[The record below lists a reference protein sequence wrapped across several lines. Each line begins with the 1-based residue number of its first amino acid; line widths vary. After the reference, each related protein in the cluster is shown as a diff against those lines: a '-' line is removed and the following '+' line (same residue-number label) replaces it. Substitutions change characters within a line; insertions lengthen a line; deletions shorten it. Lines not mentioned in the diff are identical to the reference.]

1 MEKPL
6 QKPPYYDGSGSLS
19 RKGEKSAADRPN
31 QIVITPEIRKNLSGN
46 PYITSK

>member
-6 QKPPYYDGSGSLS
+6 QKPPYYDGSGSLYP
-19 RKGEKSAADRPN
+19 KEEKNTLNRPK
-31 QIVITPEIRKNLSGN
+31 QFVITPEMRKNLSGN